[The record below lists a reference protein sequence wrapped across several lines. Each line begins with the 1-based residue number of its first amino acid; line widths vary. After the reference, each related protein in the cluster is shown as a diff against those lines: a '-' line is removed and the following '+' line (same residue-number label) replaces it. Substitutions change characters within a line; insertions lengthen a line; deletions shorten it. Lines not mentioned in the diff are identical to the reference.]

1 MKGLEPKNARIGA
14 LALLGVVLFNPP
26 LIQVFNAGATHTVGG
41 VPLLFFY
48 LFIAWAL
55 LIGLMAF
62 VIERRP
68 RGGGERSA
76 LTGKEDRREAD

>member
-1 MKGLEPKNARIGA
+1 MKALEPKSARIGA

-26 LIQVFNAGATHTVGG
+26 LIEVFNVGSARTVAG

-48 LFIAWAL
+48 LFGAWAL

-62 VIERRP
+62 VIERRS

-76 LTGKEDRREAD
+76 IARKQDRRGAD